1 MVVLLVERTVRMIVA
16 DPFGPT
22 VALVLLRLTLGGL
35 LVLGDSPV
43 VRVTVPEKL

>member
-1 MVVLLVERTVRMIVA
+1 MVLLDERTVRMTVT

-35 LVLGDSPV
+35 LVLGDNPV
-43 VRVTVPEKL
+43 ASVNVPEKL